1 MFQVNSQLDLC
12 LIVVENIRVGC
23 VLVGWSPRMLYFFKA
38 LSGGIKLQ
46 EDGVNVGRP
55 GTYWGIDSLTLDHSV
70 TLPLPWLLV
79 FITMS

>member
-1 MFQVNSQLDLC
+1 
-12 LIVVENIRVGC
+12 
-23 VLVGWSPRMLYFFKA
+23 MLYFFKA